1 MRDYSIPH
9 HSLKLKRVI
18 LHYIYAKMSQ
28 CCGKILPQDSHAN
41 HQSSGA
47 NPQQET
53 KTKQQII
60 ESCEQMVGISV
71 ARALIAY
78 APEFEQDIKSA
89 QYPSAGS
96 FNKLQNSATFSISFT
111 ETPAILHLGLKSVP
125 IDYNLDIPIPNE
137 KYFAGVKEIAR
148 DLFNAAK
155 SFLEEFFT
163 LNNALSAKFASTN
176 KNTALTMRNEFS
188 AYFEK
193 DKGGW
198 MGLVGAYTG
207 L

>member
-1 MRDYSIPH
+1 
-9 HSLKLKRVI
+9 
-18 LHYIYAKMSQ
+18 
-28 CCGKILPQDSHAN
+28 
-41 HQSSGA
+41 
-47 NPQQET
+47 
-53 KTKQQII
+53 
-60 ESCEQMVGISV
+60 MVGISV